1 MDLIERS
8 ADGRLDSLAACKLLW
23 SGSIHMERD
32 HAAWNG
38 KTHSLPTPI
47 IDDSV
52 ISLYGLAH
60 ADVEAI
66 LPDFLSL
73 LEALERDEELRVA
86 EEHVHEAVRPALL
99 DGDLTGASLFLL
111 QEGPHPLI
119 VEAEGPNNLRVHL
132 DDRLERGI
140 PNLQGLVCRMLCF
153 LRLLRGEREA
163 FDVAFV
169 QNSSRESRNALMDFR
184 GWVEDAKR
192 CQNTRVSEEDIRAVE
207 QAFEPSGADALCAN
221 GGIDQSPAQ
230 SREARILKAAYLLES
245 NIYVTEALEAQT
257 NQRLQVLEQKHEKL
271 MASQPKQDAKRRKN
285 PTPGLLDN
293 KAAIRSLGIRTVM
306 YLAVGIALLMAGR
319 TCITQSAE
327 LSRQLMGKVA
337 EAFAIAGDFASLIFG
352 QLQGAS
358 ASAQLDSIDQSAI
371 LGIPSDAAAG
381 AIRTFGY
388 VLMLLGI
395 LIPIRK
401 IHKRK
406 RFLDR
411 ELAHTR
417 SHMAYF
423 ENLAQKSALIAEAA
437 YAQSLEAW
445 ARKLKEVTEESELA
459 KDASKRLSKARS
471 SSKDLLSECY
481 ESAEFLPPQMRNLA
495 ATCTLYDYLNRHRCN
510 EIEGPDG
517 AMELFKR
524 ELAALRADY
533 NPKRASAT
541 QPSLRAAERE
551 RQQLVQSIERASSA
565 ISRHQIVIDHCDKTE
580 RVLATASRELKE
592 AEQLATHAR
601 DGIG

>member
-23 SGSIHMERD
+23 SGSIHVERSD
-32 HAAWNG
+32 AAWDG
-38 KTHSLPTPI
+38 TTHALPTPI

-52 ISLYGLAH
+52 ISLYRLTR

-66 LPDFLSL
+66 LPDILFL
-73 LEALERDEELRVA
+73 LEVLEQDEELRVA

-111 QEGPHPLI
+111 QEGSHPLI
-119 VEAEGPNNLRVHL
+119 VEAEGPNVLRVHL
-132 DDRLERGI
+132 DERLERGI
-140 PNLQGLVCRMLCF
+140 PNLQGLVCRMLCY
-153 LRLLRGEREA
+153 LRLLRGDREA
-163 FDVAFV
+163 FDVVFV
-169 QNSSRESRNALMDFR
+169 ENGSRGSRNALLDFR
-184 GWVEDAKR
+184 GRVEGAQR
-192 CQNTRVSEEDIRAVE
+192 CQNARVTEEEIRAVE
-207 QAFEPSGADALCAN
+207 QAFEPSDAVSLNARK
-221 GGIDQSPAQ
+221 GIEQRPAQ
-230 SREARILKAAYLLES
+230 SREARILMAAYLLES
-245 NIYVTEALEAQT
+245 NVYVTEGLEAQT
-257 NQRLQVLEQKHEKL
+257 RQRLQALEQKHEKL

-285 PTPGLLDN
+285 PTSGLLNN
-293 KAAIRSLGIRTVM
+293 KAAIRSLGIRSAI
-306 YLAVGIALLMAGR
+306 YLAFGIALLMAGR
-319 TCITQSAE
+319 TCITQSVE
-327 LSRQLMGKVA
+327 LSRQLMSKVR
-337 EAFAIAGDFASLIFG
+337 EAFALAGDFASLIFG
-352 QLQGAS
+352 QLQGMGAN
-358 ASAQLDSIDQSAI
+358 AQLNSVDPGAI

-381 AIRTFGY
+381 AVRTFGY

-411 ELAHTR
+411 ELAYTR
-417 SHMAYF
+417 SHVTYF

-437 YAQSLEAW
+437 YSQSLETW
-445 ARKLKEVTEESELA
+445 SHKLKEVIEESELA
-459 KDASKRLSKARS
+459 KDASKRLGRARS

-495 ATCTLYDYLNRHRCN
+495 ATCTLYDYLSRHRCN

-517 AMELFKR
+517 AMELFER
-524 ELAALRADY
+524 ELAASRAAYD
-533 NPKRASAT
+533 PKLASAT

-551 RQQLVQSIERASSA
+551 RQQHVQSIERASSA